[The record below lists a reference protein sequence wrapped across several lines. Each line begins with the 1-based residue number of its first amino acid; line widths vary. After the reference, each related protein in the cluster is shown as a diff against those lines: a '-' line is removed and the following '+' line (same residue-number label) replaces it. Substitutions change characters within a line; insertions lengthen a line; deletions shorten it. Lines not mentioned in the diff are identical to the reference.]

1 MGRAATT
8 GPGESRV
15 TLSTL
20 AAELGVSL
28 TTVSNAYNK
37 PDQLSAELREQIL
50 TRAAEL
56 GFAGPHPGAS
66 SLRRGR
72 AGAVGVLL
80 GQPLSFAFS
89 DPASVLLFD
98 GVARAFQ
105 EHGVS
110 LLLIPSTG
118 TAAAD
123 KLLVDRAVV
132 DAWLVYALADKDPVL
147 AAVKARRQPVVVL
160 DQPDRA
166 GLPVFAP
173 DDENGMRA
181 ITEHLLDLG
190 HTEIAVVSTEFL
202 RDGGSGPAD
211 LARQAMAS
219 AGSTGR
225 RLAGARA
232 AIEAAGLDWERIAVV
247 EAARNDQ
254 PAGSAAAEA
263 LLNGPRRPSAI
274 LAFTDQLALGVLQ
287 AARTAGLKVPT
298 DLSVTGFDDIP
309 AAAFAEPPLTT
320 VNHEVAERGAAGAAA
335 IMRWLASGSAPRVGY
350 RSAARLILRGSTDAP
365 AQS

>member
-1 MGRAATT
+1 M
-8 GPGESRV
+8 
-15 TLSTL
+15 TLATL

-50 TRAAEL
+50 SRAAEL
-56 GFAGPHPGAS
+56 GFAGPHPGAR

-72 AGAVGVLL
+72 VGAVGVLL

-105 EHGVS
+105 EHGAS

-118 TAAAD
+118 TAEAD

-132 DAWLVYALADKDPVL
+132 DAWLVYALGEGDPLL
-147 AAVKARRQPVVVL
+147 AAVKSRHQPVVVL
-160 DQPDRA
+160 DQPDRS

-181 ITEHLLDLG
+181 VTEHLLSLG
-190 HTEIAVVSTEFL
+190 HTEIGVVSTEFR
-202 RDGGSGPAD
+202 RDGRHGPAD
-211 LARQAMAS
+211 EARQALAG
-219 AGSTGR
+219 AGSTAR
-225 RLAGARA
+225 RLAGTRA
-232 AIEAAGLDWERIAVV
+232 AVEAAGLDWALIPVV

-254 PAGSAAAEA
+254 PAGAEA
-263 LLNGPRRPSAI
+263 AQRLLGLARPPTAI
-274 LAFTDQLALGVLQ
+274 VAFTDQLALGVLQ
-287 AARTAGLKVPT
+287 AARTEELKVPAQ
-298 DLSVTGFDDIP
+298 LSVTGFDDVP
-309 AAAFAEPPLTT
+309 GAAYAEPPLTT
-320 VNHEVAERGAAGAAA
+320 VDHRLAERGAAGAAA
-335 IMRWLASGSAPRVGY
+335 IMAWLETGSAPRVGY
-350 RSAARLILRGSTDAP
+350 RSPTRLVLRASTAP
-365 AQS
+365 PELR